1 VNRGFRL
8 PKALPNREE
17 GEPDRTLR
25 ICHPGEAFV
34 AESKDLGEPR
44 ERPAHFAGKQNA
56 RWARFFKQIAQRLI
70 NESSEVPDRLP
81 QQATGI
87 ARNAPNA
94 STVAGLARFFP
105 EATPVRIPVQL
116 ARSLYTGA
124 SGNEDLLQNSAPAT
138 NFTESTVIEFGTPRE
153 VLFACNTPLEFADV
167 LHLRNS
173 DGSLDVE
180 ASVVAVQYHPGQT
193 IVAARFL
200 KDVPNWIVK
209 S

>member
-1 VNRGFRL
+1 V
-8 PKALPNREE
+8 
-17 GEPDRTLR
+17 
-25 ICHPGEAFV
+25 
-34 AESKDLGEPR
+34 
-44 ERPAHFAGKQNA
+44 RPLLSTDN
-56 RWARFFKQIAQRLI
+56 W
-70 NESSEVPDRLP
+70 ETDLP
-81 QQATGI
+81 QQGTGI
-87 ARNAPNA
+87 ARTARNATN
-94 STVAGLARFFP
+94 VAGLARFFP

-116 ARSLYTGA
+116 ARSLYPGA
-124 SGNEDLLQNSAPAT
+124 SDNEELPQNGAT

-200 KDVPNWIVK
+200 KEVPNWIVK